1 MKQKIF
7 RAKQMDPKNTEGD
20 ISSEILTREFIAA
33 KLSFIF
39 EDAIILDSQYNII
52 SVSEWSA
59 ELFKYPSKELA
70 GKSVNILGKDFNLA
84 HEIGQLLGN
93 GYFSGH
99 CFELTDA
106 HGKDIKVKLS
116 GIYLGLFSD
125 FNEFVILT
133 VRDLNPTYKLI
144 KKLKSKEAILDNLVY
159 RASHDLRGPI
169 ATVLGLVNLAKI
181 RKDDSELDKLLE
193 LIATHSKLLDQRLH
207 TLVMKTVAREL
218 RADSTF

>member
-1 MKQKIF
+1 MERKIF
-7 RAKQMDPKNTEGD
+7 RAKQMDLKNTESN
-20 ISSEILTREFIAA
+20 ISSEILTRQFVAT

-39 EDAIILDSQYNII
+39 EDAIILDSKFNIV

-59 ELFKYPSKELA
+59 QLFKYAPEALV
-70 GKSVNILGKDFNLA
+70 GKSLNTLTKEFNLTQ
-84 HEIGQLLGN
+84 EIGKLLGN

-99 CFELTDA
+99 CFDLTDGN
-106 HGKDIKVKLS
+106 GKNIKVRLS

-133 VRDLNPTYKLI
+133 VRDLNPTFKLV

-169 ATVLGLVNLAKI
+169 ATVLGLVNLAKS
-181 RKDDSELDKLLE
+181 RKDDSEVDKLLE
-193 LIATHSKLLDQRLH
+193 LIATHSKVLDERLR
-207 TLVMKTVAREL
+207 TLVLKAVAREL
-218 RADSTF
+218 RVDTRF